1 MRPFID
7 IKAAHKRAPQI
18 RAAYPARNPMPQA
31 GGSPGLGVDCDAGG
45 APGRRGHRVVSGGPR
60 DFPVVAFG
68 IGEVRIAALEEL
80 RVRLFLRHGG
90 TGLAGAPDEGV
101 DVLRPVHR
109 DDDRAADAAVPGL
122 RRGACVGAELV
133 DAEQCE
139 QGAAQLEDG
148 EAVAVGRVWPAQPAV
163 ELTLTREVTHA
174 KGDDVRQWQLLI
186 HGPSLL
192 CRTQTCHPV
201 PDGLGV
207 IMSPCPRRGRAC
219 RLAAHHPE
227 PAWRPGST
235 PAPRDG
241 VARQAHSAA
250 HDRTVWSTFRA
261 GDSYR

>member
-31 GGSPGLGVDCDAGG
+31 GGSPGLGVGCDAGG

-80 RVRLFLRHGG
+80 RVRRFLRHGG

-101 DVLRPVHR
+101 DVLRPVYD

-122 RRGACVGAELV
+122 RRGARVGAELV
-133 DAEQCE
+133 NAEQRE
-139 QGAAQLEDG
+139 EGAAQLEDS
-148 EAVAVGRVWPAQPAV
+148 EAVAVDRVWPAQPAV

-174 KGDDVRQWQLLI
+174 KGDGVRQWQLLI
-186 HGPSLL
+186 HGSSPLLSHAGLPS
-192 CRTQTCHPV
+192 CPGRSRCHHV
-201 PDGLGV
+201 
-207 IMSPCPRRGRAC
+207 SATGRA
-219 RLAAHHPE
+219 R
-227 PAWRPGST
+227 
-235 PAPRDG
+235 
-241 VARQAHSAA
+241 
-250 HDRTVWSTFRA
+250 
-261 GDSYR
+261 